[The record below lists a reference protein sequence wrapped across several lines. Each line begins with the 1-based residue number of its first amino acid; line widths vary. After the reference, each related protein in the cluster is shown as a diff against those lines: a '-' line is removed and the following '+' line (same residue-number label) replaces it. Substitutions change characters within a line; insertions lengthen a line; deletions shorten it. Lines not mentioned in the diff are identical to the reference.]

1 MITSSSAITLPKS
14 LASVIYFRYFLS
26 IQFSA
31 KEQTMKL
38 DLVSGIDSL
47 TNFKRDTSAALEK
60 LKQSGEP
67 LVLTVNG
74 KAELVVQDAA
84 SYQELLALA
93 ERAEMLDFLRKSQ
106 ADIDA
111 GRTVPARK
119 AVEKIAKKHAQ
130 KSSKR

>member
-1 MITSSSAITLPKS
+1 
-14 LASVIYFRYFLS
+14 
-26 IQFSA
+26 
-31 KEQTMKL
+31 MKL